1 MKFLEI
7 LLAPAGFVLRRLGF
21 RWKFGLI
28 GMIAVV
34 TMGFFMVMLA
44 AQMRVSLLSTGLER
58 DGLALYTKVQRVLSA
73 SREYVGLRFVALGDD
88 KQQAAA
94 DAARDNIDKLV
105 DTVSRAVAGADELKL
120 EASWH
125 KVEQAWQSYRE
136 PAALQDHMQLPTAH
150 EALMSAQRDF
160 LRDLGDASGLSR
172 DPDPRAAYLAEA
184 VLSTLPDLGQQ
195 LAEVRNTGVLVLGVT
210 GFARE
215 WRRLGG
221 MLDGISAN
229 QDSLGRQLERATRN
243 DKSLGANLDSAL
255 KALAGANAAYA
266 TLVREKILSGS
277 REMSGEAYG
286 KAALDAMR
294 QADGAMQ
301 EGIVG
306 ELRSI
311 VGWRAFSLTLRF
323 WLLNLLALA
332 VVLVLA
338 YFGVSMY
345 LALDQAV
352 EALTEGTR
360 RAGAGE
366 LDHRIPSHTR
376 DELHDVTNQ
385 FNAMLAS
392 LDGVVQRVASTA
404 TRVGDAAAELRE
416 SAQSVSEESRR
427 QSEASAAMAATMQ
440 QLTVGIN
447 EIAAFAQDAETLAT
461 RSGEA
466 SSTGE
471 ALSSRTE
478 REIGRISEAVQQ
490 SSLVIDELVE
500 NSGRISVIVTTIKE
514 IAEQTNLLALNAA
527 IEAARAGDSG
537 RGFAVVADEV
547 RKLAERTSRAT
558 VEITGMIGS
567 IQSGTGEA
575 VRTMHEGV
583 ARVGEGVGLTREA
596 GNAMRSIQ
604 DASRRLVGLVS
615 EMSLALREQSNTCTE
630 IGRNIEHVARM
641 AEENTASSRQTQDTS
656 QSLHGL
662 AEQLNAQIRQIHRLG
677 ARQTERT

>member
-7 LLAPAGFVLRRLGF
+7 LLTPACFVLRRLGF

-28 GMIAVV
+28 GLIAVL

-44 AQMRVSLLSTGLER
+44 TQMRVSLLSTAMER
-58 DGLALYTKVQRVLSA
+58 DGLALYTKAQHVLTA
-73 SREYVGLRFVALGDD
+73 TREYVGTRFVALDD
-88 KQQAAA
+88 EKQQPAA

-105 DTVSRAVAGADELKL
+105 ESVSRAVASADELKL
-120 EASWH
+120 EASWR

-136 PAALQDHMQLPTAH
+136 PAALQDRAQLPMAH

-172 DPDPRAAYLAEA
+172 DPDPRAAYLAGA
-184 VLSTLPDLGQQ
+184 VLATLPDLGQE
-195 LAEVRNTGVLVLGVT
+195 LAELRNTGVLVLGVT

-221 MLDGISAN
+221 MLDAIAAN
-229 QDSLGRQLERATRN
+229 QDSLGRQLERATRS
-243 DKSLGANLDSAL
+243 DKGLGSNLDAAM
-255 KALAGANAAYA
+255 KAVSGATEDYA

-286 KAALDAMR
+286 KAALEAMR
-294 QADGAMQ
+294 KADTAMQ

-311 VGWRAFSLTLRF
+311 VGWRALSLTLRF
-323 WLLNLLALA
+323 WLMNLLALS

-338 YFGVSMY
+338 YFGISMS
-345 LALDQAV
+345 LALGRAV
-352 EALTEGTR
+352 DELKEGTR

-366 LDHRIPSHTR
+366 LEHRIPSHTR
-376 DELHDVTNQ
+376 DELNDVTTQ

-416 SAQSVSEESRR
+416 SAHSVSEESRR
-427 QSEASAAMAATMQ
+427 QSEASNTMAATMQ

-447 EIAAFAQDAETLAT
+447 EIAGFAEEAEALAT

-471 ALSSRTE
+471 ALSGRTE

-490 SSLVIDELVE
+490 SSVVIDELVE

-558 VEITGMIGS
+558 IEITSMIGS
-567 IQSGTGEA
+567 IQSGTSEA
-575 VRTMHEGV
+575 VRTMQEGV

-596 GNAMRSIQ
+596 GNAMRGIQ
-604 DASRRLVGLVS
+604 DASRRLVGQVS

-630 IGRNIEHVARM
+630 IARNIEHVARM
-641 AEENTASSRQTQDTS
+641 AEENSASSRQTHDTS

-662 AEQLNAQIRQIHRLG
+662 AEQLNAQIRQIRKLG
-677 ARQTERT
+677 ARQAERT